1 MGGGG
6 GGEVWMVVYHAGR
19 QAGLEVSTHRFSALV
34 VLIHAVCHW
43 RLTGRKYGVR
53 LVLTL
58 SSLRRGAGRDQV
70 RPGGVGGGGDHTK
83 HRIVTT
89 SMILH
94 GGGQQWKPFWYFFQ
108 CEGWSHKTAST
119 NYKSQNTWTYHPSLF
134 REKRAEAGDQ
144 TDGRK

>member
-1 MGGGG
+1 MGGGGGG
-6 GGEVWMVVYHAGR
+6 GGEVWMVVVYHGGR
-19 QAGLEVSTHRFSALV
+19 QAGLELSTHRFSALV
-34 VLIHAVCHW
+34 VLIYAVCQW

-58 SSLRRGAGRDQV
+58 SCLRRGAGRHQV
-70 RPGGVGGGGDHTK
+70 RPGVGDYIK
-83 HRIVTT
+83 HRIVTAR
-89 SMILH
+89 MILH
-94 GGGQQWKPFWYFFQ
+94 GGGQQWKPVWYFFH

-119 NYKSQNTWTYHPSLF
+119 NYKSQNTLTYNHNLF